1 MVVRMSAIKKN
12 NVLIIWIIFGL
23 MILGMSSLL
32 VALWKLQVPQKGSFE
47 DEFIHQ
53 SVRRIRLPAVRGKIY
68 DVKGVCLADSVPNYC
83 IAIYTE
89 ELRAPR
95 SAIANTL
102 ELVHE
107 IWTRIGTPPN
117 VSYKEIK
124 QHLLFRP
131 NPNEPLVAWKNL
143 DPESVSKWKK
153 EYETWISKRKNQ
165 KVKGLV
171 QPLEGN
177 SIVLNMR
184 ALRKKRTSTAANVL
198 ELVYKISERLGMP
211 RMVTFRNIKDHIYSR
226 RPLPLLAWK
235 NISKE
240 LLAKWGDTCSDLTGT
255 DIYCMPARTYPDG
268 ENFSHLIGLALPADA
283 VREEDGT
290 YFHYDLGGIGG
301 KKGLEI
307 TYDTLLKGKPGSKLV
322 QVDVSGFH
330 YRDLQTK
337 PPQFGGDLQLT
348 IDANIQRFAVEALTT
363 LLPNEPT
370 NRPIRGAVII
380 LDPNNGDVL
389 ALASSPSF
397 SPNAYLRSKL
407 YRQELLSDPYQK
419 TFNRALY
426 GQYPPGSTFK
436 PIAAL
441 GVLKEHPDFNQTN
454 YVCHGSIRVGRRK
467 MKCWSWRTG
476 GHGKINLRQA
486 LMHSCNVYMYEMAQ
500 QVGYQPIHDMARQF
514 GLGQFAGLF
523 PDLGTKPFLPRKK
536 YGNLPDKALNVVD
549 LCNLSIGQ
557 GRITVSPLQMAMVA
571 ATIANGGTLYR
582 PRLVKQW
589 RTSPDQPYQ
598 PNPTWAIRRIDIPTH
613 ALEVVRGGM
622 FDVVMDPEGTAKKA
636 RVKGIRIAGK
646 TGSAQYRLRTN
657 GEVKTHVHTWMIS
670 YAPFDFPRYAIAMIV
685 EDGKSGGRTIGPRLH
700 KLYKNLFKYDGTLS
714 RGEVR

>member
-1 MVVRMSAIKKN
+1 MAIRITLIKKN

-23 MILGMSSLL
+23 MILGMLSLL
-32 VALWKLQVPQKGSFE
+32 VSLWKLQVPQKGSFE
-47 DEFIHQ
+47 AEFIQQ

-68 DVKGVCLADSVPNYC
+68 DAKGVCLADSVPNYC

-89 ELRAPR
+89 ELRSPR
-95 SAIANTL
+95 SAVANTL

-107 IWTRIGTPPN
+107 IWTRIGIAPN

-124 QHLLFRP
+124 HHLLSHP
-131 NPNEPLVAWKNL
+131 NQPLVAWKNL
-143 DPESVSKWKK
+143 DPKTALKWEKA
-153 EYETWISKRKNQ
+153 YEEWILKRKNH
-165 KVKGLV
+165 KIKGLD

-177 SIVLNMR
+177 DIVLNMR
-184 ALRKKRTSTAANVL
+184 VLRKKRTSTAANVL
-198 ELVYKISERLGMP
+198 ELVYKISERIGMP
-211 RMVTFRNIKDHIYSR
+211 RMVTFRDIKDHIYAQ

-240 LLAKWGDTCSDLTGT
+240 LLAKWGDTCADLKGT

-268 ENFSHLIGLALPADA
+268 ESFSHLIGLALPADA

-290 YFHYDLGGIGG
+290 YFHYDLGGMDG
-301 KKGLEI
+301 KKGLESS
-307 TYDTLLKGKPGSKLV
+307 YDSLLKGKPGSKLV
-322 QVDVSGFH
+322 QVDVSGFY

-337 PPQFGGDLQLT
+337 SPQFGGDLQLT
-348 IDANIQRFAVEALTT
+348 IDANIQHFAIEALTT
-363 LLPNEPT
+363 HLSSESTNEPV
-370 NRPIRGAVII
+370 RGAVVI
-380 LDPNNGDVL
+380 LNPNNGDVL

-397 SPNAYLRSKL
+397 NPNAYLRSKI
-407 YRQELLSDPYQK
+407 YRQRLLSDTYAR

-441 GVLKEHPDFNQTN
+441 GVLKEYPDFSKTN
-454 YVCHGSIRVGRRK
+454 YVCHGFIHVGRRK
-467 MKCWSWRTG
+467 MKCWAWRTG
-476 GHGKINLRQA
+476 GHGKISLRQA
-486 LMHSCNVYMYEMAQ
+486 LMYSCNVYMYKMAQ
-500 QVGYQPIHDMARQF
+500 QVGYKPIYNMARQF

-523 PDLGTKPFLPRKK
+523 PNLGVKPSLPRKK
-536 YGNLPDKALNVVD
+536 YGNLPDKALNTVD

-582 PRLVKQW
+582 PRLIKRW
-589 RTSPDQPYQ
+589 RTSPNQPYQ

-622 FDVVMDPEGTAKKA
+622 YDVVMDPQGTAKKA
-636 RVKGIRIAGK
+636 RVKGIKIAGK
-646 TGSAQYRLRTN
+646 TGSAQYRLRVN
-657 GEVKTHVHTWMIS
+657 GEVETHVHTWMIS
-670 YAPFDFPRYAIAMIV
+670 FAPFDHPRYAVAMLV

-700 KLYKNLFKYDGTLS
+700 KLYKNLFKYDGTLP
-714 RGEVR
+714 RGDVQ